1 MARSKQDRFFKFYK
15 MYPRKVSKQKAELAF
30 KRLTHK
36 EIDVIFKV
44 LPNHLESWN
53 NRSKQY
59 IPHPSTWI
67 NGRRW
72 EDVVESNDVTYVY
85 KSRAKDT
92 ISNFSSDIEAVTN
105 DLLEKVNKLKSNQSN
120 FFKKLFN
127 KIFN

>member
-1 MARSKQDRFFKFYK
+1 MARSKKDRFVKFYK

-36 EIDVIFKV
+36 EIDVIFKA
-44 LPNHLESWN
+44 LPNHLKSWN

-72 EDVVESNDVTYVY
+72 EDVVESKDVTYVY
-85 KSRAKDT
+85 KSRIKDT
-92 ISNFSSDIEAVTN
+92 ILDLSSNIEEVTN
-105 DLLEKVNKLKSNQSN
+105 DLFKKANKARSSQSN
-120 FFKKLFN
+120 FFKRLFN
-127 KIFN
+127 RIFN

>member
-1 MARSKQDRFFKFYK
+1 MARSKQDRFVKFYK
-15 MYPRKVSKQKAELAF
+15 MYPRKVSKQKAEFAF

-44 LPNHLESWN
+44 LPNHLKSWS

-85 KSRAKDT
+85 KSRVKDT

-105 DLLEKVNKLKSNQSN
+105 DLFEKVNKVKSSQSN